1 VSGCLITGIGGF
13 LGSHLAEFALAQGWT
28 VSGIYRSDS
37 PNIERIRH
45 EVALFRTDILDGTQ
59 FENAAQ
65 KVRPDVIFHLA
76 AQSSPSV
83 SWMEPERTFRVNVLG
98 TLNLLEGVRAA
109 GLKAAVVVAGSSAE
123 YGLSQPEEI
132 PIQEDKPL
140 RPASPYG
147 VSKVASSALALL
159 YHRAFEM
166 KAVVVRPF
174 FVIGPR
180 KTSDVCSSFARGIV
194 AVETRKQ
201 TSLNVGNLDTVRDFL
216 DTEDAVRALWL
227 LAEKG
232 VPGKTY
238 NVCSGTGHK
247 VGKVLE
253 AFLRLSFRPIPV
265 EHDPALLRTADEP
278 VVVGDNSRLRALGW
292 IPRVPLDD
300 SLSRILGYWRS
311 QAEVS
316 ASTSQ

>member
-1 VSGCLITGIGGF
+1 MEG
-13 LGSHLAEFALAQGWT
+13 
-28 VSGIYRSDS
+28 
-37 PNIERIRH
+37 IRH
-45 EVALFRTDILDGTQ
+45 KVNLFWSDILDRTQ
-59 FENAAQ
+59 VENAVQ

-83 SWMEPERTFRVNVLG
+83 SWTEPDRTFYVNILG
-98 TLNLLEGVRAA
+98 TLNLLEAVRAA
-109 GLKAAVVVAGSSAE
+109 GLKPVIVVAGSSAE
-123 YGLSQPEEI
+123 YGYSQPDEI

-166 KAVVVRPF
+166 KVVVVRPF

-180 KTSDVCSSFARGIV
+180 KTGDVCSSFARGIV
-194 AVETRKQ
+194 AVETRKR
-201 TSLNVGNLDTVRDFL
+201 TSLNVGNLETVRDFL
-216 DTEDAVRALWL
+216 DREDAVHALWL

-232 VPGKTY
+232 VPGQTY
-238 NVCSGTGHK
+238 NVCSGVGHK
-247 VGKVLE
+247 IGTVLE
-253 AFLRLSFRPIPV
+253 AFLRMGSRPIPV
-265 EHDPALLRTADEP
+265 DHDPALLRTVDQP

-292 IPRVPLDD
+292 IPRVPLDA

-316 ASTSQ
+316 ASSSQ

>member
-1 VSGCLITGIGGF
+1 M
-13 LGSHLAEFALAQGWT
+13 GSHLADFALTRGWT
-28 VSGIYRSDS
+28 VFGILRSES
-37 PNIERIRH
+37 RNIAEIRH
-45 EVALFRTDILDGTQ
+45 KVTVFRSDILDRTEV
-59 FENAAQ
+59 ENAVQ

-83 SWMEPERTFRVNVLG
+83 SWTEPQRTFHVNVLG
-98 TLNLLEGVRAA
+98 TLNLLEAVRAA
-109 GLKAAVVVAGSSAE
+109 GLKPVVVVAGSSAE
-123 YGLSQPEEI
+123 YGFSPPEEI
-132 PIQEDKPL
+132 PIKEDKPL

-159 YHRAFEM
+159 YHRAFDIRV
-166 KAVVVRPF
+166 VVVRPF

-180 KTSDVCSSFARGIV
+180 KTGDVCSSFAQSIV
-194 AVETRKQ
+194 AVERGEQ
-201 TSLNVGNLDTVRDFL
+201 TSLNVGNLETIRDFL
-216 DTEDAVRALWL
+216 DAEDALRALWL

-232 VPGKTY
+232 VPGLTY
-238 NVCSGTGHK
+238 NVCSGIGHK
-247 VGKVLE
+247 IEKVLE
-253 AFLRLSFRPIPV
+253 AFLRMGFRAIPV
-265 EHDPALLRTADEP
+265 EHDPALLRPADEP

-300 SLSRILGYWRS
+300 SLSRILDYWRS